1 MKKIYL
7 ISLITIILGFIF
19 TLKPDWFT
27 FFWGWQI
34 MLLPMTGGIL
44 MVLVQNEY
52 KSYRFLPKLII
63 GSIITSFVFVIIWQ
77 IIVYMSGEKLFI
89 PEALYTALFFAAI
102 IIFGGLLGIVIR
114 GANFLIK
121 NYTKDKKFK
130 LLSLGVLAIL
140 VLAIIFFV
148 ISNLLQKSDIEN
160 NHEEITLAEIQKQY
174 DEIHKNSFKVIGEF
188 VCLPLK
194 DENIPHNDL
203 CVFGIK
209 NSNSDY
215 YRLQAPSDD
224 KNNIVN
230 KIRKG
235 QKIEISG
242 ELIDEESEIYK
253 TLGTIKVE
261 GVKYL
266 YTEEGN
272 IESNLPD
279 SFKANYI
286 SFQNYGSNV
295 FKAEEYPKL
304 ESWVENGE
312 IECDETPLESSL
324 PLRISKKEING
335 QKYCIGASSEGAA
348 GSVYTQYA
356 YTTVIG
362 DNVYLVQ
369 FVVRYPSC
377 SNYPDKERKECET
390 ERENFNLDNLVDLE
404 VRRME

>member
-1 MKKIYL
+1 MKKEFKILIY
-7 ISLITIILGFIF
+7 SLAAL
-19 TLKPDWFT
+19 
-27 FFWGWQI
+27 
-34 MLLPMTGGIL
+34 
-44 MVLVQNEY
+44 
-52 KSYRFLPKLII
+52 
-63 GSIITSFVFVIIWQ
+63 
-77 IIVYMSGEKLFI
+77 LFI
-89 PEALYTALFFAAI
+89 VAALFFLIPNKCENDFKVYTEKEYCEFNLKNCEGLFGCKEYNNVQVPCGSMSTLCGKKI
-102 IIFGGLLGIVIR
+102 ICDC
-114 GANFLIK
+114 K
-121 NYTKDKKFK
+121 N
-130 LLSLGVLAIL
+130 SSI
-140 VLAIIFFV
+140 
-148 ISNLLQKSDIEN
+148 N
-160 NHEEITLAEIQKQY
+160 EEITLSEIQKQY
-174 DEIHKNSFKVIGEF
+174 DEIHKNSFKVIGER

-209 NSNSDY
+209 NSDSDY

-224 KNNIVN
+224 KNNVVN

-242 ELIDEESEIYK
+242 ELINEESDIYK
-253 TLGTIKVE
+253 TLGTIKVT

-312 IECDETPLESSL
+312 IECNETPLESSL
-324 PLRISKKEING
+324 PLRISKKKINS

-369 FVVRYPSC
+369 FVVRYSSC
-377 SNYPDKERKECET
+377 SNYPDKERRECEV
-390 ERENFNLDNLVDLE
+390 ERENFNLDNLVDSE
-404 VRRME
+404 VRLMKN

>member
-1 MKKIYL
+1 MKKEFKILIY
-7 ISLITIILGFIF
+7 SLAAL
-19 TLKPDWFT
+19 
-27 FFWGWQI
+27 
-34 MLLPMTGGIL
+34 
-44 MVLVQNEY
+44 
-52 KSYRFLPKLII
+52 
-63 GSIITSFVFVIIWQ
+63 
-77 IIVYMSGEKLFI
+77 LFI
-89 PEALYTALFFAAI
+89 ITALFF
-102 IIFGGLLGIVIR
+102 L
-114 GANFLIK
+114 
-121 NYTKDKKFK
+121 
-130 LLSLGVLAIL
+130 
-140 VLAIIFFV
+140 
-148 ISNLLQKSDIEN
+148 ISNKC
-160 NHEEITLAEIQKQY
+160 
-174 DEIHKNSFKVIGEF
+174 KNDFKVYPEKGYCEFNLKNCEGLFGCKEYNNVQVPCGGVSTLCGKKILCDCGNLSINEAANLENKDLFIVSGEF

-209 NSNSDY
+209 NSDGDY

-242 ELIDEESEIYK
+242 ELVNEESDIYK
-253 TLGTIKVE
+253 TLGTIKVI

-279 SFKANYI
+279 SFKASYI
-286 SFQNYGSNV
+286 SFQNYSSNI

-312 IECDETPLESSL
+312 IECNETPLESSL

-356 YTTVIG
+356 YTTVIEN
-362 DNVYLVQ
+362 NVYLVQ
-369 FVVRYPSC
+369 FVARYPNC
-377 SNYPDKERKECET
+377 SNYPDKERRECEA

-404 VRRME
+404 VRRMKN